1 LPSQQKFLKTRNEV
15 AVAQEKKE
23 TYYIAVVRQLDNFI
37 EIALI
42 SDPVKNLVL
51 NRQCVQWIWECSNY
65 DYNSNKFEM

>member
-1 LPSQQKFLKTRNEV
+1 MVGQKFKLTNNEI

-23 TYYIAVVRQLDNFI
+23 TYYIAVVRQLDNYI

-65 DYNSNKFEM
+65 DYNPIKFEL